1 MTLNLYLITK
11 NYILYAK
18 LRKKTLLLKLKFL
31 KQNIEH
37 REEGGT
43 PAIVESIRA
52 GLAMQLKMS
61 VSTEYIMSRESIL
74 MSKARARLNSLQN
87 VRLLGNMDLPRLPVL
102 SIIIEH
108 EETGGFLHHNFVCA
122 LLNDLFGIQVSIGC
136 IAAVYDS

>member
-1 MTLNLYLITK
+1 MHVNGIFITFVDSVNWWIEK
-11 NYILYAK
+11 IAFIIEISYC
-18 LRKKTLLLKLKFL
+18 
-31 KQNIEH
+31 QNIEH

-61 VSTEYIMSRESIL
+61 VSTEYIMNRETIL

-102 SIIIEH
+102 SIVIEH
-108 EETGGFLHHNFVCA
+108 EETGGLLHHNFVCA
-122 LLNDLFGIQVSIGC
+122 RLNDLFGIQVSI
-136 IAAVYDS
+136 Y